1 MTIGFECSDKL
12 LYVLSKLQD
21 EKFININDLIEEA
34 ILQYYNI
41 SIVDLNNSNIN
52 KLTSYNKVVSALN
65 NSRTIKEAANELGV
79 SERTIYRKIK
89 EMSIEFDEYNNLY
102 LIKK

>member
-12 LYVLSKLQD
+12 LYALSKLQD
-21 EKFININDLIEEA
+21 EKFITISDLIEEA